1 MEQQGRAKGVEV
13 SQDQI
18 LGVRAYADPQVQAL
32 YDDEVLSLCHK
43 AALNAWDR
51 LPEPGR
57 KVESYTRVRQGQ
69 GEPYTDF
76 LQRLIKALNTGITD
90 PEARRLIL
98 ESLAFENANLDCKKI
113 IGPLKSRSAP
123 MDLFAV

>member
-18 LGVRAYADPQVQAL
+18 LDVGAYADPQVQAL
-32 YDDEVLSLCHK
+32 YDEEVLSLCHK

-51 LPEPGR
+51 IPELG
-57 KVESYTRVRQGQ
+57 KKLESYTRLTQGY

-76 LQRLIKALNTGITD
+76 VQRLIKALITGVTD
-90 PEARRLIL
+90 PEARQIVL
-98 ESLAFENANLDCKKI
+98 ESLAFESANLECK
-113 IGPLKSRSAP
+113 R
-123 MDLFAV
+123 